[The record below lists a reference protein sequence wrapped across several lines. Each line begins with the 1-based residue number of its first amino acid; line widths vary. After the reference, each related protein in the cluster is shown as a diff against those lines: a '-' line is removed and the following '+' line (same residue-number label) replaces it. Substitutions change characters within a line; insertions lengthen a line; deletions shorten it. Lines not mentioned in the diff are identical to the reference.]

1 MEKLI
6 RLNSKNLITT
16 KLNKNAM
23 ILKLKK
29 GDKVK
34 AKVMEFNKDTALLNI
49 KGTEILAKVN
59 KALIKGQVL
68 NLEIQGFEEDK
79 LLVKVEEDTGENQKG
94 LSKKGDD
101 LKKAVISESIKGKFL
116 IKKEK
121 IEKLMIKYK
130 KLMGNTKKTNKN
142 VIKTLLIIED
152 NDLEFSDELFKN
164 IKAYIDKEVK
174 KKIKIDDKLKDNIKK
189 ALKELKDSDE
199 PFDKGMKLLNA
210 LNKKD
215 KKNTLEFMFLI
226 NENLNPVEIKIKY
239 EKKEENGEIDKKNN
253 YINIDLELENFG
265 EMIIKVNNWEKRVEI
280 VFLVNET
287 VKKEEIL
294 KEINLL
300 EERIEKI
307 GYSLGNIKVKKSKK
321 KEELTIKGVNIKI

>member
-1 MEKLI
+1 MNKLI
-6 RLNSKNLITT
+6 RLNSKNLIT
-16 KLNKNAM
+16 KELNKNAM

-49 KGTEILAKVN
+49 KGTDILTKVS

-79 LLVKVEEDTGENQKG
+79 LLVKIEEEMGENQKG
-94 LSKKGDD
+94 LSKKGDN
-101 LKKAVISESIKGKFL
+101 LKKAVISESIKGKML

-121 IEKLMIKYK
+121 IEELMIQYK
-130 KLMGNTKKTNKN
+130 KIIGNKKKLNKN

-152 NDLEFSDELFKN
+152 NDLEFSEELFKN

-174 KKIKIDDKLKDNIKK
+174 KKIKIDDELKDNIKK

-199 PFDKGMKLLNA
+199 PFDKGTKLLNA

-215 KKNTLEFMFLI
+215 KKNVLEFMFLI

-239 EKKEENGEIDKKNN
+239 EKKEKNGEIDKENN
-253 YINIDLELENFG
+253 YMNIDLELENFG
-265 EMIIKVNNWEKRVEI
+265 EIGIRVNSCQKRVEI
-280 VFLVNET
+280 LFLVNET

-307 GYSLGNIKVKKSKK
+307 GYSLGNIKVKELEK
-321 KEELTIKGVNIKI
+321 KEELTIKGVNIKV